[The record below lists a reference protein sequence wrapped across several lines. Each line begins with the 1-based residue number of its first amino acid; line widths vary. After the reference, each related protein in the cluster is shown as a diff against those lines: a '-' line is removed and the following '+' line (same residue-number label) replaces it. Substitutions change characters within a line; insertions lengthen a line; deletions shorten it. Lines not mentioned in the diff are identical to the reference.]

1 MRNLRDGRRSRAFDN
16 AGPRSACAPCA
27 MDVVPWT
34 QHPLEGR
41 TRRRSV
47 NRQIRRGAVVSR
59 ARSLI
64 VRDPRRSQL
73 RRSTWSTICVFAPR
87 VPRCSTRSRQCSVV
101 PFACHSAPTLLRQR
115 PAPCVAPLNALQ
127 RLDAPRCRS
136 VRCSVQRLPPCDDV
150 VGLLPVRCCLS
161 ASPLATKLCGRD
173 RCRQR
178 SAVRAPDDAGALS
191 ASVEPM

>member
-64 VRDPRRSQL
+64 VRDPRRSRL
-73 RRSTWSTICVFAPR
+73 RRSTRSTISSALRARATSSALNFHPRDASATSRPVFRAQGSMTSWMLTDAVSAAR
-87 VPRCSTRSRQCSVV
+87 VSSFSKVARRSGLQHVHVPRSLSHENQIGRSPHTTQSRG
-101 PFACHSAPTLLRQR
+101 LREF
-115 PAPCVAPLNALQ
+115 
-127 RLDAPRCRS
+127 S
-136 VRCSVQRLPPCDDV
+136 
-150 VGLLPVRCCLS
+150 
-161 ASPLATKLCGRD
+161 
-173 RCRQR
+173 
-178 SAVRAPDDAGALS
+178 
-191 ASVEPM
+191 